1 LSFPSVRA
9 GFVKKLEV
17 ILFTKRLQAEEDK
30 SCREIRIIPDDFLVD
45 FIKSTHVS
53 TLIMEFHEVSL
64 RVIFGELAE

>member
-1 LSFPSVRA
+1 LKLSYSLSAFRP
-9 GFVKKLEV
+9 KK
-17 ILFTKRLQAEEDK
+17 IKSAEK
-30 SCREIRIIPDDFLVD
+30 IRIIPDDFLVD